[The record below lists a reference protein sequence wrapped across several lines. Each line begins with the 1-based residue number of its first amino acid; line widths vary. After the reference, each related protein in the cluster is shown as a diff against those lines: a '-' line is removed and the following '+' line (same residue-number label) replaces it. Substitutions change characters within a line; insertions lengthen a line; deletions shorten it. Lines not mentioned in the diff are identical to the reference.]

1 MNGNLV
7 ICFHQVDFGKHGET
21 GELVRVIMDV
31 RDRVTVGDGS
41 GVEGSV
47 IAAGA
52 PAVVLAH
59 EARGG

>member
-1 MNGNLV
+1 MSQYA
-7 ICFHQVDFGKHGET
+7 FKADFGKHGAT
-21 GELVRVIMDV
+21 GELVRVIMYV

-52 PAVVLAH
+52 PAVVFLGH
-59 EARGG
+59 EVQGG